1 MGIFKSNKK
10 EKRKYIVVGSK
21 NFNIELNSDGSTKIN
36 RSLQDIQIDEMT
48 HNRFDVL
55 YKNRKHK
62 AEIIE
67 KKQNKYV
74 VEINGNSYAFS
85 IETPIS
91 FQRKKILE
99 KKKGEDHTVTI
110 QAPMPGKIMEVMV
123 TVGAEVKEGDTLVI
137 LEAMKMQNEIIASRQ
152 GKVVEILVK
161 AGDSVMKNDQLIV
174 LE

>member
-21 NFNIELNSDGSTKIN
+21 NFNIELNSDGTTKIN
-36 RSLQDIQIDEMT
+36 RSIQDIQIDEMT

-74 VEINGNSYAFS
+74 VEINGNSYSFS

-91 FQRKKILE
+91 YQRKKILE
-99 KKKGEDHTVTI
+99 KKKGDDHTETI
-110 QAPMPGKIMEVMV
+110 AAPMPGKILEVMV

-137 LEAMKMQNEIIASRQ
+137 LEAMKMQNEILATRQ

-161 AGDSVMKNDQLIV
+161 PGDSVMKSDQLIV